1 MCRKE
6 EDGAEAREQA
16 CIVNRLLWVGVTEEE
31 VCKQRFEGGEGVRY
45 VDICGKSLQVDESA
59 VPGPE
64 MGVTGGCRELLRGF
78 RDYSEAY
85 SLKSGGSPL
94 AGEGVEGLGDVI

>member
-6 EDGAEAREQA
+6 EDRTDTGSMLV
-16 CIVNRLLWVGVTEEE
+16 IINRLLRVGVTEEEE

-59 VPGPE
+59 MQGPE
-64 MGVTGGCRELLRGF
+64 MGVTGECRELLRGL
-78 RDYSEAY
+78 RDHRGAY
-85 SLKSGGSPL
+85 TLKSGGSPL
-94 AGEGVEGLGDVI
+94 RGGGEEGVDVI